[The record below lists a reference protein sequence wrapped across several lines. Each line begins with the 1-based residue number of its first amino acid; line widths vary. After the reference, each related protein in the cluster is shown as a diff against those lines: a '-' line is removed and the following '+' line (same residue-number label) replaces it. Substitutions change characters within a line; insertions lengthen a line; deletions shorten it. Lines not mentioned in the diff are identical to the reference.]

1 MLPLTE
7 ETQGENGDGSSRAIT
22 VGGVYFGEHV
32 TGKEHIT
39 SVVNDA
45 IRFSFFAHLSW
56 EKFDFPSVNI

>member
-39 SVVNDA
+39 RVVNDA
-45 IRFSFFAHLSW
+45 IRFSFFGHLS
-56 EKFDFPSVNI
+56 